1 MLKLL
6 QENLTLIVI
15 LWVGSLS
22 LVSFFVTVYDKWAAK
37 HNPRHRTRENT
48 LLLLSLLG
56 GSVAMFATMLMIPI
70 MAIVCFFAAMLLC
83 LITNLVEMLV
93 PFIVIGI
100 IGGAIWGNSISKKWV
115 RRYRLRHRISSAC
128 YRCKACD
135 KKFRIDTPTN

>member
-37 HNPRHRTRENT
+37 HNPRHRSRENT

-56 GSVAMFATMLMIPI
+56 GSVAMFVTMLMIRHKTKHLKFMLGIPAI
-70 MAIVCFFAAMLLC
+70 MILQAAAI
-83 LITNLVEMLV
+83 ITYFVL
-93 PFIVIGI
+93 
-100 IGGAIWGNSISKKWV
+100 
-115 RRYRLRHRISSAC
+115 
-128 YRCKACD
+128 
-135 KKFRIDTPTN
+135 

>member
-48 LLLLSLLG
+48 LLFLSLIG
-56 GSVAMFATMLMIPI
+56 GSVAMFATMLMIRHKTKHLKFMLGIPAI
-70 MAIVCFFAAMLLC
+70 MILQAAAIIAYFVL
-83 LITNLVEMLV
+83 
-93 PFIVIGI
+93 
-100 IGGAIWGNSISKKWV
+100 
-115 RRYRLRHRISSAC
+115 
-128 YRCKACD
+128 
-135 KKFRIDTPTN
+135 

>member
-56 GSVAMFATMLMIPI
+56 GSVAMFATMLMIRHKTKHLKFMLGIPAI
-70 MAIVCFFAAMLLC
+70 MILQAAAIIAYFVL
-83 LITNLVEMLV
+83 
-93 PFIVIGI
+93 
-100 IGGAIWGNSISKKWV
+100 
-115 RRYRLRHRISSAC
+115 
-128 YRCKACD
+128 
-135 KKFRIDTPTN
+135 